1 MLELQKSIYDSTL
14 RLDERLKKNDG
25 KDADGA
31 LSGAKPH
38 GQEDEVMP
46 PKEPVSA
53 PPTSTWEPTL
63 SVEAV
68 RLSGR
73 ENEVYME
80 GTKALLLLQEDGTA
94 VAMTEALASAVE
106 DIEGVIELFNKAN
119 VGVSN
124 QTRQENIIATLEE
137 LLEAVKRELKDME
150 DKEQQSQDGESPSGE
165 MIEALV
171 DQLSELKMIR
181 SMQMRINKT
190 TQRCQKLITGAAA
203 EDPEVINVLNEL
215 SVREERLRQ
224 ILHDISI
231 GKNK

>member
-1 MLELQKSIYDSTL
+1 
-14 RLDERLKKNDG
+14 
-25 KDADGA
+25 
-31 LSGAKPH
+31 
-38 GQEDEVMP
+38 
-46 PKEPVSA
+46 
-53 PPTSTWEPTL
+53 
-63 SVEAV
+63 
-68 RLSGR
+68 
-73 ENEVYME
+73 ME

-137 LLEAVKRELKDME
+137 LLDAIKRELKDME
-150 DKEQQSQDGESPSGE
+150 DKEQQNQDGESPGGE
-165 MIEALV
+165 MMEALV
-171 DQLSELKMIR
+171 DQLAELKMIR